1 MLTDFDYRRRF
12 LELLERSR
20 SDGMS
25 DDDFFS
31 QIQDLNRE
39 FSYSSGSFSSYSFMS
54 NRISDD
60 VSFLIEQKTKL
71 KKEQK
76 QISETIQELIDENL
90 EENQELIDRLRERF
104 KEIESEIRKTN
115 LELNKHTKLEISGA
129 KIENKANNFS
139 NTINGVLGSLQR
151 MYHAVNDLV
160 DPWAK
165 VDQAASNY
173 AKTVATSAKGRD
185 NLRKQTLTNVVKNKI
200 AASYDL
206 STPELIEA
214 QMDYSKGIGRNAKL
228 SDEAQVVL
236 GTMNKVYGGAE
247 KELSVMFEKFGVG
260 PIDTGKHLGKMFKE
274 ASKSGLSLEKY
285 ANNVNTGLKLAQ
297 RYTFSGGLKSM
308 EAMAKRAT
316 EIHMDMQQIQILA
329 DKVGTIEGS
338 ITTAAKLQVLGGP
351 FASLADP
358 MGMFSEA
365 WGDMEGLEKRLE
377 GFTAKMGS
385 FNKKTGEVEISSFNK
400 HRLRAMAEATGMDY
414 QQLIEQTQQQAK
426 LGEIKS
432 QIARS
437 ANASQWDKETQELFR
452 NTATFENGKAGVS
465 INGEFKTI
473 DELTSDDLKQL
484 KEETQSESE
493 DIKEIASMLRDYFQ
507 AKSSAAK
514 QKEARL
520 ANFTEKTHIGP
531 VMKSLTDK
539 VGHTNWILSILNGL
553 LIANIAGSFFGGFGG
568 TLKGIGGI
576 GTKIKQVVGSGNGG
590 AVAQTISGGGTVV
603 SGGGVVSRIGAKRA
617 ANKAARGFVKEGGTF
632 LKTSTGKIY
641 RQNSAGQLFNLNG
654 TKVSGG
660 AAKNVIK
667 SGQEITKKEAR
678 KLARTKI
685 TQQATNTAAKTVA
698 NTAAKTAATSA
709 VQTEVAAQTAKT
721 SLKRKLAK
729 TTLGKSVRQLNIG
742 RKVATNTLN
751 KAATKAFGENVG
763 KFILKAGPK
772 MLKAG
777 GIAGGLALAG
787 TLAESALLS
796 SGKMKKGG
804 AGHTALHIGTKA
816 AEFAGWGSLFG
827 PVGMAIGAG
836 VGAMI
841 GAHQMKKIKREM
853 ALDNKLAAKG
863 IERHGDYGVK
873 KLKKIEKGLEGKHIS
888 RRLRRKMEREGD
900 IEMLAEID
908 KAQAAKKQKKEEK
921 REKRRK
927 NRLEFLQAIK
937 PGVGL
942 GKNIDKANFD
952 VRVGHF
958 GGKAFSGFG
967 KVKEVS
973 AFSKLKE
980 KQLSKVGRIAKN
992 PLSSIIKFP
1001 LSIPMAMFGL
1011 GKDIP
1016 FVANPIKQGF
1026 DFGNNLIKRG
1036 KLEDGNSDVLQN
1048 LRRLTRNDTDNS
1060 FNGRTKIEPIDIK
1073 INGTLKLEGG
1083 NGKNVDIIDE
1093 IKNNPKL
1100 LDEITKLLIP
1110 TITKQLN
1117 KSQFGGYKVTRSDGI
1132 NMPTNN

>member
-20 SDGMS
+20 RDGMP

-31 QIQDLNRE
+31 QVQDLNRE
-39 FSYSSGSFSSYSFMS
+39 FSYSSGSFSSFSF
-54 NRISDD
+54 ISD
-60 VSFLIEQKTKL
+60 VSSDDIGNLLNQKNRL

-76 QISETIQELIDENL
+76 EISETMHQLIEENL
-90 EENQELIDRLRERF
+90 EENQELIEKLRERL
-104 KEIESEIRKTN
+104 KEIETELRTTN
-115 LELNKHTKLEISGA
+115 LKLNKHTKLEIAGA
-129 KIENKANNFS
+129 KIENTGNRIS
-139 NTINGVLGSLQR
+139 NTVNGIVSSLQR

-185 NLRKQTLTNVVKNKI
+185 NLRKQTIDNVVKNKI

-285 ANNVNTGLKLAQ
+285 ASNVNNGLRLAQ
-297 RYTFSGGLKSM
+297 RYTFSGGLKAM

-338 ITTAAKLQVLGGP
+338 ITTSAKLQVLGGP
-351 FASLADP
+351 FAGLADP

-365 WGDMEGLEKRLE
+365 WGNIEGLEKRLE
-377 GFTAKMGS
+377 GFTSQLGS
-385 FNKKTGEVEISSFNK
+385 FNRTTGEVEISAFNK
-400 HRLRAMAEATGMDY
+400 QRLRAMAEATGMDF

-437 ANASQWDKETQELFR
+437 ANASQWDDATQELFR

-493 DIKEIASMLRDYFQ
+493 DIKEIANMLRDYFQ
-507 AKSSAAK
+507 VKSSAEK

-520 ANFTEKTHIGP
+520 AKLGEAGLGP
-531 VMKSLTDK
+531 AMKSLTDK
-539 VGHTNWILSILNGL
+539 VGHTNWILSILNGF
-553 LIANIAGSFFGGFGG
+553 LIANIAGSFIGGFGG
-568 TLKGIGGI
+568 FLKGNGAIGS
-576 GTKIKQVVGSGNGG
+576 KILGKFGAGSGG
-590 AVAQTISGGGTVV
+590 AVAQTIYGGGTVV
-603 SGGGVVSRIGAKRA
+603 SGGGVISRIGAKRA
-617 ANKAARGFVKEGGTF
+617 AKKAARGFVKEGGTF

-641 RQNSAGQLFNLNG
+641 RQNSAGQLFNLSG
-654 TKVSGG
+654 KKVSGG
-660 AAKNVIK
+660 AAKNIIK

-685 TQQATNTAAKTVA
+685 TQQATKTAAKTA
-698 NTAAKTAATSA
+698 AKEAAKTAATS
-709 VQTEVAAQTAKT
+709 EVVKTTTKSVSKQAAKKASTTIATQAASKKTTNVALQKTGEFVAKN
-721 SLKRKLAK
+721 LAK
-729 TTLGKSVRQLNIG
+729 QG
-742 RKVATNTLN
+742 
-751 KAATKAFGENVG
+751 AAAFM
-763 KFILKAGPK
+763 K
-772 MLKAG
+772 G
-777 GIAGGLALAG
+777 GSIAGIVGAVGNIA
-787 TLAESALLS
+787 TDMAVEK
-796 SGKMKKGG
+796 GKIKKGG
-804 AGHTALHIGTKA
+804 KGHAAMKVGFSMLEYGGTGAMIGTML
-816 AEFAGWGSLFG
+816 GG
-827 PVGMAIGAG
+827 PVIGTAIGAG
-836 VGAMI
+836 IGAVVGAT
-841 GAHQMKKIKREM
+841 KIAKIRREM
-853 ALDNKLAAKG
+853 ALDNKMAARG
-863 IERHGDYGVK
+863 IERHGDYGAK

-908 KAQAAKKQKKEEK
+908 KAQAAKKQAKEEK

-937 PGVGL
+937 PGG
-942 GKNIDKANFD
+942 GIAKKFEKANFE
-952 VRVGHF
+952 VQVANF
-958 GGKAFSGFG
+958 GGKAFRAFG
-967 KVKEVS
+967 KAKEAS
-973 AFSKLKE
+973 AFSRFKE
-980 KQLSKVGRIAKN
+980 KQLSKSAGVIKN
-992 PLSSIIKFP
+992 PLSSIVKLPFSLP
-1001 LSIPMAMFGL
+1001 TTMFGL
-1011 GKDIP
+1011 GKNTRF
-1016 FVANPIKQGF
+1016 FVNPIKQGF
-1026 DFGNNLIKRG
+1026 DFGKNLIKQG

-1117 KSQFGGYKVTRSDGI
+1117 KSQFGGYKVTRNNGI
-1132 NMPTNN
+1132 NMPSNN